1 MRLPNG
7 PEKRSFLYLRT
18 IQWIFRPLEFL
29 ETYAQRYGDPFKIGG
44 GGGTLPMAVYFS
56 HPEAIQQI
64 FTADPELFTSGSGN
78 RSLLPLVGYNSLLLL
93 DGERH
98 QRQRR
103 LLTPPFHGERM
114 RAYGKSICDI
124 TEQVISQWKIGEPFP
139 VRSSMQEISLR
150 VILSA
155 VFGLHQ
161 GECFDQL
168 RQLLSTMLDSIGSP
182 LTSSFLFFRS
192 LQKDVGSWSPWGHFL
207 RQKQQIQELLYA
219 EIESRRYAES
229 QHSQHDLGED
239 ILSLMISARDEAGQP
254 MTNAELHDELLTLLF
269 AGHETTASALAWA
282 LYWINALPE
291 VQDKLL
297 KELNTLTLDSQ
308 PSEIAQLPYLTAVC
322 QETLRIYPIA
332 ITTFA
337 RILKAPFEVM
347 GYQFEPDT
355 ALIPVVYLTHRREE
369 IYPEPRRFKPER
381 FLEKQFSPYEYLPFG
396 GGNRRCIGQAF
407 ALFEMKL
414 VLATILSRFQLSLV
428 DRRPIKPVRRGVTV
442 APPGNMQMVVTQSG
456 HQKTPVLL

>member
-1 MRLPNG
+1 
-7 PEKRSFLYLRT
+7 
-18 IQWIFRPLEFL
+18 LEFL